1 MELAIILC
9 GAQQYRALMMIL
21 QYRKSLSMISMMLS
35 QCLISCVFQ
44 VLSPVLFGNPYI
56 SPFNSQNIYLL
67 MLRGIYY
74 KTEERCHALKRSFTP
89 PQKWLFSTVTWGVNY
104 ARAHVHLRPIWVVRT
119 HREAG
124 QARAG
129 RRVYNFAVYSRRC
142 NTKTASRPKFIFP
155 VT

>member
-44 VLSPVLFGNPYI
+44 VLSPVLFGNPLSI
-56 SPFNSQNIYLL
+56 HRIFIYLSML

-129 RRVYNFAVYSRRC
+129 RRV
-142 NTKTASRPKFIFP
+142 
-155 VT
+155 